1 MPRRLSKFVQTL
13 PEADTYSAITF
24 KHVKPGVIFRSG
36 AAFSTDPA
44 PAVCAPQSYRLN
56 INLFHQDDINTAM
69 VRNLLSFHWLVLS
82 KYSKYWALEPIPNPA
97 SFPTCFTCLEFI
109 EDCHTCHYSMH
120 CQEAIILKEVLL
132 TYRTPFKK
140 NFTSLFSQTV
150 AHEIGH
156 NLGMNHDF
164 NVDTHGWRSPKKSKD
179 GRKCTNQNYLM
190 DYYQV

>member
-1 MPRRLSKFVQTL
+1 M
-13 PEADTYSAITF
+13 
-24 KHVKPGVIFRSG
+24 
-36 AAFSTDPA
+36 
-44 PAVCAPQSYRLN
+44 
-56 INLFHQDDINTAM
+56 
-69 VRNLLSFHWLVLS
+69 
-82 KYSKYWALEPIPNPA
+82 YSKSWALEPIPNPA
-97 SFPTCFTCLEFI
+97 TLPTCFSCLEFI

-164 NVDTHGWRSPKKSKD
+164 NVNTHGWRSPKKSKD
-179 GRKCTNQNYLM
+179 GRNCTNQNYLM
-190 DYYQV
+190 DYFQVWEKHIFNIDASKSFYLLLTDTETTHHLVSLLSGWYQPLLHSVQWI

>member
-1 MPRRLSKFVQTL
+1 MPRRLSEFVQTL

-24 KHVKPGVIFRSG
+24 RRVKPGIIFTAG
-36 AAFSTDPA
+36 IAISTGPG
-44 PAVCAPQSYRLN
+44 PAVCAPYQSYRIN
-56 INLFHQDDINTAM
+56 INLFHRDDINTAM
-69 VRNLLSFHWLVLS
+69 VRNLLSLGNVS
-82 KYSKYWALEPIPNPA
+82 KYSKSWALVPIPNPA
-97 SFPTCFTCLEFI
+97 TLPTCFTCLEFI

-140 NFTSLFSQTV
+140 HFTSLFSQTV

-179 GRKCTNQNYLM
+179 GRNCTNQNYLM
-190 DYYQV
+190 DYFQV